1 MKFALGAG
9 SALAVTVVLAAS
21 VAAQSPAASPME
33 SPAASPVGSTAASPA
48 ASLGDITN
56 VAHPA
61 HIHTGSCA
69 NLGDIVAPLN
79 DVALVGGSDRV
90 GASVTPVDM
99 KIADIL
105 ASPHAIMAHA
115 SAENL
120 GAYIACADLKGD
132 PSAKQLVVA
141 LDQQNNSGFAGV
153 AFLEEVSG
161 KTEVDLSLTA
171 PIAGSQAAGSP
182 EPASSPTG
190 TMPPMSMAPS
200 SSAPSSLAPSSGE
213 PAGGSPAASSQSVT
227 IQNLSFQPNALT
239 VPVGT
244 TVTWTNNDSTQHTV
258 TADDGSF
265 DSGVLQQGATFSQT
279 FTTAGTF
286 SYHCNIHSTM
296 RGTITVQ

>member
-1 MKFALGAG
+1 M
-9 SALAVTVVLAAS
+9 
-21 VAAQSPAASPME
+21 
-33 SPAASPVGSTAASPA
+33 ST
-48 ASLGDITN
+48 GDITGIP
-56 VAHPA
+56 HPA

-69 NLGDIVAPLN
+69 NLGDVVAPLN
-79 DVALVGGSDRV
+79 DVTLVQGSDRV
-90 GASVTPVDM
+90 GTSVTPVDL

-105 ASPHAIMAHA
+105 ASPHAIMAHV

-120 GAYIACADLKGD
+120 GTYIACADLAGD

-141 LDQQNNSGFAGV
+141 LGPQNESGYVGV

-171 PIAGSQAAGSP
+171 PVGGFVPSSP
-182 EPASSPTG
+182 EPGSSSPTG
-190 TMPPMSMAPS
+190 TMAPMSMAP
-200 SSAPSSLAPSSGE
+200 ASGE
-213 PAGGSPAASSQSVT
+213 PASGSPAASGHSVT

-239 VPVGT
+239 VSVGT

-265 DSGVLQQGATFSQT
+265 DSGVLQEGATFSQT
-279 FTTAGTF
+279 FTAAGTF

-296 RGTITVQ
+296 TGTITVQ